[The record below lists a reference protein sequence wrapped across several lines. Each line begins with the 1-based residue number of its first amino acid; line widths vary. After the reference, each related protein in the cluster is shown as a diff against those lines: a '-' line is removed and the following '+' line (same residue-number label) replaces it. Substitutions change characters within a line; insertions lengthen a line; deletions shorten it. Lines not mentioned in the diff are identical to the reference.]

1 MYNLTV
7 ERGDLVRMVHR
18 NFVTGEIREIMG
30 IYLGIRRTRWSP
42 DDSLVYV
49 TVLTPNGIKEEL
61 ASAHSPDERLEV
73 LQRVKST

>member
-1 MYNLTV
+1 V
-7 ERGDLVRMVHR
+7 
-18 NFVTGEIREIMG
+18 REIIG

-73 LQRVKST
+73 LQSVKSR